1 MGDIS
6 QRGLDFIKRKEGY
19 FGKAY
24 QCSAGVWTL
33 GWGTIRWSASQPVK
47 KGDTCT
53 PEVAEKLLL
62 KEVQRVED
70 AIDATIKVPLTPG
83 MYDCLTSFFY
93 NLGIGWL
100 TGKGHPQATFVKLL
114 NKGQYDKV
122 PSELLKFSKVKEP
135 KTKKMVTVKGL
146 LIRRQEEIREL
157 WLADYTA
164 DPKVAKTPAP
174 VLTTDPETDPM
185 PQAVVPDTP
194 SIPQIAQ
201 GSKTVQ
207 MSALGIFATTFGQA
221 WNWLF
226 GVAKEAGPEVVTN
239 QNALTPFNALIGTLG
254 ANMGLIAAIIAI
266 GTLIIVIQRKIASER
281 A

>member
-33 GWGTIRWSASQPVK
+33 GWGTIRWDAGRPVK

-53 PEVAEKLLL
+53 QEQAEKLLL

-70 AIDATIKVPLTPG
+70 AVDATIRVPLSQG
-83 MYDCLTSFFY
+83 QYDCIVSFGY
-93 NLGIGWL
+93 NLGIGWI
-100 TGKGHPQATFVKLL
+100 TGKGHQQATLIRLL

-122 PSELLKFSKVKEP
+122 PSELLKFSKVKDP
-135 KTKKMVTVKGL
+135 KTRQMVTVRGL

-157 WLADYTA
+157 WLADYDSNA
-164 DPKVAKTPAP
+164 AIAKTPAP
-174 VLTTDPETDPM
+174 IVETDPETEPM
-185 PQAVVPDTP
+185 PQAVVPGVP
-194 SIPQIAQ
+194 SVPTIAK
-201 GSKTVQ
+201 GSPTVQ
-207 MSALGIFATTFGQA
+207 MSALGILATTFGQA
-221 WNWLF
+221 WEWLF

-239 QNALTPFNALIGTLG
+239 QTALSPFNALLTTVG
-254 ANMGLIAAIIAI
+254 ANMGLLAAIIAV
-266 GTLIIVIQRKIASER
+266 GTLIIVIQRKVASER